1 MENHDVIII
10 GGGPAGYTAGI
21 YSGRARR
28 DVILFEGMP
37 GGQAATTDLIDNYP
51 GFPEG
56 VSGGDLMDKFKQQA
70 YKFGLNIVDGLVD
83 TIRVEGEKKIVTVLG
98 KEYSAKVI
106 IIATGADANKLGV
119 SGEDEFRGRGV
130 SYCATCDGAFFRDV
144 PIVVVGGG
152 DSAVKE
158 ALYLTNF
165 GSKVYIVHRR
175 DQLRAEKVT
184 QEIAFKNEKIELV
197 LDSVVEEIVG
207 NKLGVTHVVSKN
219 VKTGEKKQIDTEGVF
234 IYVGTTPNT
243 GFLKG
248 IIDLDE
254 TGYIMAN
261 EKMET
266 SVPGIYAVGDCRGKI
281 LYQVSTAVG
290 DGATAAFASEE
301 YLEGIK

>member
-1 MENHDVIII
+1 MEKHDVIII

-21 YSGRARR
+21 YSSRARR

-56 VSGGDLMDKFKQQA
+56 VSGGELMEKFKQQA
-70 YKFGLNIVDGLVD
+70 YKFGLEIIDGLVD
-83 TIRVEGEKKIVTVLG
+83 DIKIDGDEKIVTVLG

-119 SGEDEFRGRGV
+119 PGEDEFRGKGV

-165 GSKVYIVHRR
+165 GSKVYVIHRR

-184 QEIAFKNEKIELV
+184 QELAFNNDKMEIV
-197 LDSVVEEIVG
+197 FDSVVEEIAG
-207 NKLGVTHVVSKN
+207 NKLGVTHVVTKN
-219 VKTGEKKQIDTEGVF
+219 VKTGEKGQIDTEGVF

-248 IIDLDE
+248 VVDLDE
-254 TGYIMAN
+254 TGYVIAN

-266 SVPGIYAVGDCRGKI
+266 SVPGIYAAGDCRGKI

-290 DGATAAFASEE
+290 DAATAAFASEE

>member
-1 MENHDVIII
+1 MEKHEVIII

-21 YSGRARR
+21 YSSRARR

-56 VSGGDLMDKFKQQA
+56 VSGGDLMEKFKQQA
-70 YKFGLNIVDGLVD
+70 YKFGLKIVDGLVD
-83 TIRVEGEKKIVTVLG
+83 SIKVEGDEKIVSVSG
-98 KEYSAKVI
+98 NEYSAKVVI
-106 IIATGADANKLGV
+106 VATGADANKLGV
-119 SGEDEFRGRGV
+119 PGEEEFRGRGV

-165 GSKVYIVHRR
+165 GSKVYVVHRR
-175 DQLRAEKVT
+175 DQLRAEKVI
-184 QEIAFKNEKIELV
+184 QEIAFKNEKLEFV
-197 LDSVVEEIVG
+197 FDSVVEEIVG
-207 NKLGVTHVVSKN
+207 NKLGVTHVKVKN
-219 VKTGEKKQIDTEGVF
+219 VKTGEKSDIETEGVF

-243 GFLKG
+243 SFLKG
-248 IIDLDE
+248 VVELDE
-254 TGYIMAN
+254 QGYIITN

-266 SVPGIYAVGDCRGKI
+266 SVPGIYAAGDCRGKI

-301 YLEGIK
+301 YIEGIK